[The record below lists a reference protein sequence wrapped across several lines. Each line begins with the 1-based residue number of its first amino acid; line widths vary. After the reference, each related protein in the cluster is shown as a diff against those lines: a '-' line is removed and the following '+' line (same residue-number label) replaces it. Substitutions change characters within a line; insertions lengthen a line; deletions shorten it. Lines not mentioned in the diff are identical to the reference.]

1 MRDDTSTRRRQRC
14 RATLPSHRRS
24 SPYESGTKAVT
35 VHNQRHPGPLI
46 RNDAPTEASTVQDR
60 RIRPRLSHI
69 NRRIAVAHHPAQHTS
84 GRPSTAESGSIR
96 SGPAHAHGR
105 AARVLAALR
114 AAPPT
119 RHPRD
124 PITVRVWVVSLSWS
138 PVPPFSGGTAVVLT
152 ARSSSALLTGQYL
165 GVPPD
170 PRPAGSHSRWHRRCR
185 VTLP

>member
-1 MRDDTSTRRRQRC
+1 MSGWSDSELTTIGTADEIHIAPD
-14 RATLPSHRRS
+14 RA
-24 SPYESGTKAVT
+24 V
-35 VHNQRHPGPLI
+35 
-46 RNDAPTEASTVQDR
+46 
-60 RIRPRLSHI
+60 
-69 NRRIAVAHHPAQHTS
+69 
-84 GRPSTAESGSIR
+84 R
-96 SGPAHAHGR
+96 SGAGAAHGR

-124 PITVRVWVVSLSWS
+124 PITVQAWVVSLSWS
-138 PVPPFSGGTAVVLT
+138 PVPPFSGGTAVVVT